1 MLPTSR
7 QLALATALS
16 LALPVA
22 FPTLAQEAAT
32 GGLEEVVVTARKREE
47 SLQDAPLTVTAYN
60 AKRIAEY
67 DITSLERIQQVTPQ
81 LYVGRVSNGSGA
93 QITMRGIGASAA
105 TSIGIEQS
113 VAVVMNGA
121 YYGQGRVL
129 NEGMFDLGQI
139 EILKGPQSLFF
150 GKNATAGVISLTTAK
165 PTEEWE
171 INANVGYEFE
181 TEQTRVEGIVSG
193 PLSDTVGIRLA
204 IRESQMD
211 GGWYKNNSS
220 DNTYTYLDV
229 ATGFADSFTEAAPGD
244 NRDTPQEEETL
255 ARVTLTVDPSDSLSM
270 TFTGQYSDVYVL
282 NSAYNHI
289 PFSCDGGVSAW
300 GVPCGDNYTIA
311 HNKLPQTLADNLP
324 YADGQDLYNAYE
336 SWSLNAEI
344 EWEVGNF
351 TLSSITNIQENEN
364 DWALPGDFADTNDGI
379 FATEHAVWEAWSE
392 ELRVQSNFDGMFNF
406 MLGGLYQETTREFF
420 QWVTFG
426 GGGALNWNS
435 AAPAGLEHVTYNK
448 ESYTDGETFS
458 LFGEVQLALTDRLE
472 ATAGVRYIDESKDS
486 SFEQPYVHPI
496 GILALGWEA
505 GGLTANQSFTEWQ
518 PEATISYDVSD
529 EVTVYGAYKTA
540 YKSGGFSNG
549 AVFAAV
555 SQEKDFTFNPETAS
569 GFEVGVKTTLLDN
582 QLRLNATAY
591 TYEFEDLQLDY
602 FDSAAIVFLT
612 INAGKATSEGFEVD
626 LEYAPFSVPG
636 LTLRSTVAYNKA
648 EYDQFIAPC
657 FDGQSAAEGCRTD
670 LPGYPGKPGYDISG
684 QATGMAPELS
694 ATAGFSYDGEMAN
707 GWMYG
712 IGGDVLYSDEYNASA
727 MGHPYAI
734 RDSYTLVNAMAYV
747 GSGNWMLKLLG
758 KNLSDEMVISGNLEG
773 ASSGAAAGR
782 SQADLIGYGG
792 PGRTIELQLR
802 LSF

>member
-1 MLPTSR
+1 MHT
-7 QLALATALS
+7 QYKTLALAVA
-16 LALPVA
+16 LALPLLPSQAA
-22 FPTLAQEAAT
+22 FAQERSM

-93 QITMRGIGASAA
+93 QITMRGIGASSA

-171 INANVGYEFE
+171 FNANVGYEFE
-181 TEQTRVEGIVSG
+181 TEQTRVEGIISG
-193 PLSDTVGIRLA
+193 PISDAVGIRLA
-204 IRESQMD
+204 IRESKMD
-211 GGWYKNNSS
+211 GGWYKNNSH
-220 DNTYTYLDV
+220 DNSYTYLDV
-229 ATGFADSFTEAAPGD
+229 AKDFAEGFTEVAPGD

-255 ARVTLTVDPSDSLSM
+255 ARATLTVNPSDALSM
-270 TFTGQYSDVYVL
+270 TFTGQYSNVYVL
-282 NSAYNHI
+282 DSAYNHI
-289 PFSCDGGVSAW
+289 PFSCDGPTSAW
-300 GVPCGDNYTIA
+300 GVPCGDNFEIA
-311 HNKLPQTLADNLP
+311 HNQFPQTLADSLP
-324 YADGQDLYNAYE
+324 YTDGQNLYNEYE

-344 EWEVGNF
+344 EYDFGNF

-379 FATEHAVWEAWSE
+379 FATEHTVWEAWSE
-392 ELRVQSNFDGMFNF
+392 ELRIQSDFDGMFNF
-406 MLGGLYQETTREFF
+406 MLGALYQETTREFL
-420 QWVTFG
+420 QWVTFSAG
-426 GGGALNWNS
+426 GVLNYNS

-448 ESYTDGETFS
+448 DSQTDGETLSF
-458 LFGEVQLALTDRLE
+458 FGEVQLQLSEKLE

-486 SFEQPYVHPI
+486 YFQQPYVHPI
-496 GILALGWEA
+496 GQLALGWAA
-505 GGLTANQSFTEWQ
+505 GGLGANQSFTEWQ
-518 PEATISYDVSD
+518 PEATISYHLSD
-529 EVTVYGAYKTA
+529 DVTVYGAYKTA

-549 AVFAAV
+549 SIYAPNSEVTDFAF
-555 SQEKDFTFNPETAS
+555 DPETAS
-569 GFEVGVKTTLLDN
+569 GFEVGIKSTLLDN
-582 QLRLNATAY
+582 QLRLNASIY

-602 FDSAAIVFLT
+602 FDSVNILFLT
-612 INAGKATSEGFEVD
+612 INAGKATSEGAEVE
-626 LEYAPFSVPG
+626 LEYAPFSMPG
-636 LTLRSTVAYNKA
+636 LSLRGTLAYNKA

-657 FDGQSAAEGCRTD
+657 WDGQTAATGCNSE
-670 LPGYPGKPGYDISG
+670 LPGYNGKPGFDISG
-684 QATGMAPELS
+684 QPTGMAPELS
-694 ATAGFSYDGEMAN
+694 ASAGFSYDGELEN
-707 GWMYG
+707 GWMWG
-712 IGGDVLYSDEYNASA
+712 IGGDLLYSDEYMASA
-727 MGHPYAI
+727 MGHPFSW
-734 RDSYTLVNAMAYV
+734 RDSYVLFNALAYV
-747 GSGNWMLKLLG
+747 GSGNWQLKLMG
-758 KNLSDEMVISGNLEG
+758 KNLGDEMVISGNLEG
-773 ASSGAAAGR
+773 ASSGAASGR

>member
-1 MLPTSR
+1 MKSR
-7 QLALATALS
+7 LK
-16 LALPVA
+16 PVA
-22 FPTLAQEAAT
+22 VAVAALIGMPQAIPTLAQDGTA

-47 SLQDAPLTVTAYN
+47 SLQDAPLTVTAYS

-81 LYVGRVSNGSGA
+81 LFVGRVSNGSGA
-93 QITMRGIGASAA
+93 QITMRGVGAAAA

-171 INANVGYEFE
+171 FNANLGYEFE
-181 TEQTRVEGIVSG
+181 TEQTRLEAIVSG
-193 PLSDTVGIRLA
+193 PISDTVGIRLA

-211 GGWYKNNSS
+211 GGWYSNNSNN
-220 DNTYTYLDV
+220 NTYTYLDV
-229 ATGFADSFTEAAPGD
+229 ATGFADSFTEPAPGD

-255 ARVTLTVDPSDSLSM
+255 ARATLTINPSDSLSM

-300 GVPCGDNYTIA
+300 GVVCGDNFTIA

-344 EWEVGNF
+344 EWEFGNF

-364 DWALPGDFADTNDGI
+364 DWSLPGDFADTNDGI
-379 FATEHAVWEAWSE
+379 FATEHATWEAWSE
-392 ELRVQSNFDGMFNF
+392 EIRVQSDFDGMFNF

-426 GGGALNWNS
+426 GGGFLNWNS
-435 AAPAGLEHVTYNK
+435 AAPAGLEYVTYNK
-448 ESYTDGETFS
+448 ESFTDGETLSF
-458 LFGEVQLALTDRLE
+458 FGEAQLQLTDKLE
-472 ATAGVRYIDESKDS
+472 LTAGVRYIDEEKSS
-486 SFEQPYVHPI
+486 SFLQPYVHPV
-496 GILALGWEA
+496 GIAALGWEA
-505 GGLTANQSFTEWQ
+505 GGVDADQEFSEWQ
-518 PEATISYDVSD
+518 PEATLSYQLTEDVMI
-529 EVTVYGAYKTA
+529 YGAYKTA

-549 AVFAAV
+549 AVYAAV
-555 SQEKDFTFNPETAS
+555 SQVKDFIFDPETAA
-569 GFEVGVKTTLLDN
+569 GFEIGIKSTLLDN
-582 QLRLNATAY
+582 QLRLNASIY
-591 TYEFEDLQLDY
+591 SFEIEDLQLDY

-612 INAGKATSEGFEVD
+612 INAGQASSDGAELD
-626 LEYAPFSVPG
+626 LEYAPFAVPG
-636 LTLRSTVAYNKA
+636 LTLRGTLAYNQA

-657 FDGQSAAEGCRTD
+657 WDGQSAAQGCSAD

-684 QATGMAPELS
+684 KETGMAPELS
-694 ATAGFSYDGEMAN
+694 ASMGFSYDSELAN
-707 GWMYG
+707 GWAWG
-712 IGGDVLYSDEYNASA
+712 LGGDLLYSDEYNASA
-727 MGHPYAI
+727 MGHPYGW
-734 RDSYTLVNAMAYV
+734 RGSYTMLNAVAYL
-747 GSGNWMLKLLG
+747 GNGPWQLKLLG
-758 KNLSDEMVISGNLEG
+758 KNLSEEMVISGFIEG

-782 SQADLIGYGG
+782 SQADLIGFGS

>member
-1 MLPTSR
+1 MSR
-7 QLALATALS
+7 RQKPIVIALAALLGMPFAMPALS
-16 LALPVA
+16 QDSSA
-22 FPTLAQEAAT
+22 

-47 SLQDAPLTVTAYN
+47 SLQDAPLTVTAFS

-67 DITSLERIQQVTPQ
+67 DITSLERIQQMTPQ
-81 LYVGRVSNGSGA
+81 LFVGRVSNGSGA
-93 QITMRGIGASAA
+93 QITMRGIGAAAA

-165 PTEEWE
+165 PTDEWE
-171 INANVGYEFE
+171 FNANLGYEFE
-181 TEQTRVEGIVSG
+181 TEQTRFEGIVSG
-193 PLSDTVGIRLA
+193 PLSDTVGIRIAL
-204 IRESQMD
+204 RESEMQ

-244 NRDTPQEEETL
+244 DRDTPQEEETL
-255 ARVTLTVDPSDSLSM
+255 ARATLTINPSDSLSM

-300 GVPCGDNYTIA
+300 GVTCGDNFTIA

-351 TLSSITNIQENEN
+351 TVSSITNIQENEN
-364 DWALPGDFADTNDGI
+364 DWSLPGDFADTNDGI

-392 ELRVQSNFDGMFNF
+392 EIRIQSNFDGMFNF

-448 ESYTDGETFS
+448 ESFTDGETLSF
-458 LFGEVQLALTDRLE
+458 FGEAQFQLSDRVEL
-472 ATAGVRYIDESKDS
+472 TAGVRYIDEEKTS
-486 SFEQPYVHPI
+486 SFLQPYVHPI
-496 GILALGWEA
+496 GIAALGWEA
-505 GGLTANQSFTEWQ
+505 GGVDADQEFSEWQ
-518 PEATISYDVSD
+518 PEATLSYQITEDLMI
-529 EVTVYGAYKTA
+529 YGAYKTA

-549 AVFAAV
+549 AVYAAV
-555 SQEKDFTFNPETAS
+555 SQVKDFIFDPETAS
-569 GFEVGVKTTLLDN
+569 GFEIGVKSTLLDN
-582 QLRLNATAY
+582 QLRLNASIY
-591 TYEFEDLQLDY
+591 SFEVEDLQLDY

-612 INAGKATSEGFEVD
+612 INAGQASSDGAEID
-626 LEYAPFSVPG
+626 LEYAPFAVPG
-636 LTLRSTVAYNKA
+636 LTLRGTLAYNKA

-657 FDGQSAAEGCRTD
+657 WDGQSAALGCSAE
-670 LPGYPGKPGYDISG
+670 LPGYPSKPGYDISG
-684 QATGMAPELS
+684 KETGMAPEIS
-694 ATAGFSYDGEMAN
+694 ASVGFSYDSELSN
-707 GWMYG
+707 GWAWG
-712 IGGDVLYSDEYNASA
+712 LGSDVLYSDEYNASA
-727 MGHPYAI
+727 MGHPYGW
-734 RDSYTLVNAMAYV
+734 RGSYTMINAVAYL
-747 GSGNWMLKLLG
+747 GNGPWQLKLLG
-758 KNLSDEMVISGNLEG
+758 KNLSEEMVISGFIEG

-782 SQADLIGYGG
+782 SQADLIGFGS
-792 PGRTIELQLR
+792 PGRTVELQLR

>member
-1 MLPTSR
+1 MFRTP
-7 QLALATALS
+7 QPLALATALT

-22 FPTLAQEAAT
+22 FPSIAQEKAA

-171 INANVGYEFE
+171 VNANLGYEFE

-193 PLSDTVGIRLA
+193 PLSDTVGIRVA

-244 NRDTPQEEETL
+244 DRETPQEEETL
-255 ARVTLTVDPSDSLSM
+255 ARVTLTVDPSDALSM

-300 GVPCGDNYTIA
+300 GVPCGDNFTIA

-392 ELRVQSNFDGMFNF
+392 ELRIQSDFDGMFNF

-448 ESYTDGETFS
+448 ESFTDGETLS

-486 SFEQPYVHPI
+486 SFVQPYVHPI
-496 GILALGWEA
+496 GIAALGWEA
-505 GGLTANQSFTEWQ
+505 GGLTANQSFSEWQ
-518 PEATISYDVSD
+518 PEATISYDISD
-529 EVTVYGAYKTA
+529 EVTIYGAYKTA

-555 SQEKDFTFNPETAS
+555 SQEKDFTFAPETAS
-569 GFEVGVKTTLLDN
+569 GFEVGVKSTLLDN
-582 QLRLNATAY
+582 QLRLNATLY
-591 TYEFEDLQLDY
+591 SYEFEDLQLDY

-612 INAGKATSEGFEVD
+612 INAGQATSEGFEVD
-626 LEYAPFSVPG
+626 MEYAPFSIPG
-636 LTLRSTVAYNKA
+636 LTLRGTVAYNKA

-657 FDGQSAAEGCRTD
+657 FDGQSAAEGCSTD

-684 QATGMAPELS
+684 QPTGMAPELS
-694 ATAGFSYDGEMAN
+694 ATGGFSYDAEMSN
-707 GWMYG
+707 GWMWG

-727 MGHPYAI
+727 MGHPYAM
-734 RDSYTLVNAMAYV
+734 RDSYTLVNAMAYL